1 MDLRHLRALVAA
13 VEAGGFARAAARLG
27 ISQPALSRQVGV
39 LEQELGVRLFDRVG
53 RRVELTA
60 DGEDL
65 VRRSRRVLDEAD
77 ALVDRARALTRGETG
92 VLRVGA
98 TPQMIENLLAP
109 FLAHHR
115 RRHTGVEI
123 HLVEDGTARLPAR
136 LERGEVHLALIVAPD
151 ARFASRLL
159 FPVCA
164 LAVWPAAHR
173 LGRRV
178 AVEVGEIAREPLLLL
193 KREFGSRRWFD
204 AACQVAHVR
213 PRVLL
218 ESGAPHTLVALV
230 QAGYGTA
237 ILPSTVRVSAR
248 DLRVATLL
256 QNGAPL
262 GGWLALSWD
271 ARRVLPRYAER
282 FGAELEAYARRAYP
296 GRAAV
301 RRAPPVPR
309 PPDVGVRVPDEA
321 P

>member
-1 MDLRHLRALVAA
+1 MDLRHLRALVAV

-39 LEQELGVRLFDRVG
+39 LERELGVRLFDRLG

-77 ALVDRARALTRGETG
+77 AVVDRARALTRGDTG

-115 RRHTGVEI
+115 RRHPGVEV

-151 ARFASRLL
+151 ARFTGRLL

-164 LAVWPAAHR
+164 LAVWPPAHR
-173 LGRRV
+173 LGRRR
-178 AVEVGEIAREPLLLL
+178 AVEVAEIA
-193 KREFGSRRWFD
+193 
-204 AACQVAHVR
+204 H
-213 PRVLL
+213 
-218 ESGAPHTLVALV
+218 
-230 QAGYGTA
+230 
-237 ILPSTVRVSAR
+237 
-248 DLRVATLL
+248 
-256 QNGAPL
+256 
-262 GGWLALSWD
+262 
-271 ARRVLPRYAER
+271 
-282 FGAELEAYARRAYP
+282 
-296 GRAAV
+296 
-301 RRAPPVPR
+301 
-309 PPDVGVRVPDEA
+309 
-321 P
+321 